1 VCPVAQCERT
11 AANLLAAALLLIVL
25 GIAVTI
31 PAAAAPFVPADDNL
45 VLESGL
51 PTADPRVRQMR
62 ALTGALK
69 EHPDNLAIAM
79 RLASRQLAMGVAEAD
94 PRFVGYAR
102 GTLARWWADDHAS
115 PALRVLRARILQ
127 AQHDFVPA
135 AADLRSALQDE
146 PHAAQALLVLEGI
159 DEVTGDLA
167 EGKDS
172 CARLAGLRPGL
183 AAAAC
188 AGSIGSLTGEG
199 EKSYAA
205 LREALDREPT
215 ADASQRVWALT
226 ILGEIAIRRGE
237 AAAEQH
243 FQQALVL
250 DSRNIYALT
259 VYADYLLDNGRAA
272 EVLRLL
278 RGFERVDAL
287 YLRLALAAQA
297 VGDPDFPRYRDD
309 VAARFAAARRQGDK
323 LHLRDASRFG
333 LEIEHDAPRA
343 LDLAQQ
349 NWAVHKTPYDAR
361 ALLAAA
367 IACHNPIAA
376 QPVIDWVATTK
387 LEDKRLDRMI
397 ERLAAKG

>member
-1 VCPVAQCERT
+1 MLT
-11 AANLLAAALLLIVL
+11 GLLAHS
-25 GIAVTI
+25 
-31 PAAAAPFVPADDNL
+31 PAAAAPFVPTDDNL

-62 ALTGALK
+62 ELTHALRD
-69 EHPDNLAIAM
+69 HPDDLSTAM

-94 PRFVGYAR
+94 PRFIGYAR

-115 PALRVLRARILQ
+115 PALRILRARILQ

-135 AADLRSALQDE
+135 AADLRAALQDE

-167 EGKDS
+167 EAKDA
-172 CARLAGLRPGL
+172 CARLAALRPGL
-183 AAAAC
+183 AASAC
-188 AGSIGSLTGEG
+188 AASIGSLTGESQ
-199 EKSYAA
+199 KSYAA
-205 LREALDREPT
+205 LREAVERDPT
-215 ADASQRVWALT
+215 ADASQRIWALT
-226 ILGEIAIRRGE
+226 ILGEIAIRRGDPV
-237 AAAEQH
+237 AEQH
-243 FQQALVL
+243 LQQALAL
-250 DSRNIYALT
+250 DSRDVYALT

-297 VGDPDFPRYRDD
+297 VGDPRFPRYRDD
-309 VAARFAAARRQGDK
+309 VASRFAAARRQGDR
-323 LHLRDASRFG
+323 LHLRDASRFA
-333 LEIEHDAPRA
+333 LEIEHDSARA
-343 LDLAQQ
+343 LDFARE

-367 IACHNPIAA
+367 VAGGERAAA
-376 QPVIDWVATTK
+376 QPVIDWVAATR
-387 LEDKRLDRMI
+387 LEDKTIDQLLQ
-397 ERLAAKG
+397 RLAARG